1 MVRSSQ
7 IWVTP
12 RNLGEVAP
20 QLVRIHIRN
29 MTSTPTPDR
38 ALPGQ
43 ESAWSFPRPAIAQ
56 RSTRH
61 LRIVHRETI
70 VAETHRAVRTIET
83 SHPPTYYFPIEDVCV
98 PLVRSPRAGSLC
110 EWKGAAVY
118 LDVSVAGELLCEVAW
133 SYPQPTAAFAS
144 IAGHIAFYAGPFDGC
159 FVDGERV
166 TPQPGGFYGG
176 WITSDLAG
184 PFKGVPGSRFW

>member
-1 MVRSSQ
+1 M
-7 IWVTP
+7 
-12 RNLGEVAP
+12 N
-20 QLVRIHIRN
+20 IR
-29 MTSTPTPDR
+29 PTPDH

-43 ESAWSFPRPAIAQ
+43 ESVWSFPRPAIAQ
-56 RSTRH
+56 PSTRH
-61 LRIVHRETI
+61 LRIVHRSLI
-70 VAETHRAVRTIET
+70 VAETRDAVRTIET
-83 SHPPTYYFPIEDVCV
+83 SHPPTYYFPRADVHAT
-98 PLVRSPRAGSLC
+98 LVRSPRTGSMC

-118 LDVSVAGELLCEVAW
+118 FDVSVGGEVLREAAW

-144 IAGHIAFYAGPFDGC
+144 IAGHIAFYAEPFDGC